1 VGGGIALKLILVRHG
16 ETQSNR
22 ENRVQG
28 TTDTELNDNGRIQ
41 AGKLAESLKNEP
53 IAGIVSSPLKRAYQ
67 TAKVIGKFHTAA
79 IALENKL
86 QEMNHG
92 DFENITIEE
101 LKANHLPFLK
111 QWFLD
116 PASVAMPNGE
126 SLQDLQIRAWS
137 AIEKIIE
144 NSKNELVVSHS
155 MTIMTILCKI
165 QNLDLSHAREL
176 RVDVASKT
184 VVEFDNGKG
193 VISIFNDTSHLKGI

>member
-16 ETQSNR
+16 ETQSNK

-28 TTDTELNDNGRIQ
+28 TTDSELNDNGRIQ
-41 AGKLAESLKNEP
+41 AEKLAESLKNEP

-67 TAKVIGKFHTAA
+67 TAKTIGKYHKAA

-86 QEMNHG
+86 QEINHG
-92 DFENITIEE
+92 DFEDITIEE
-101 LKANHLPFLK
+101 LKANHLPFLE
-111 QWFLD
+111 QWVLD
-116 PASVAMPNGE
+116 PSSVAMPNGE

-137 AIEKIIE
+137 AIKKVIE
-144 NSKNELVVSHS
+144 NSKNHLVVSHN

-165 QNLDLSHAREL
+165 QNLNLARAREF

-184 VVEFDNGKG
+184 VVEFDNGQG
-193 VISIFNDTSHLKGI
+193 IISIFNDTSHLKGI

>member
-1 VGGGIALKLILVRHG
+1 MKLILVRHG
-16 ETQSNR
+16 ETLSNR

-28 TTDTELNDNGRIQ
+28 ITDLDLSDYGRMQ
-41 AGKLAESLKNEP
+41 AERLAESLKSEP
-53 IAGIVSSPLKRAYQ
+53 IERIVSSPLKRAYQ
-67 TAKVIGKFHTAA
+67 TAKAIGKFHNTT
-79 IALENKL
+79 IAFENKL

-92 DFENITIEE
+92 DFENVTIEE

-126 SLQDLQIRAWS
+126 SLQELQKRAWS
-137 AIEKIIE
+137 AIEKIIGTTE
-144 NSKNELVVSHS
+144 NSLVVSHS

-193 VISIFNDTSHLKGI
+193 VISLFNDTSHLKGI